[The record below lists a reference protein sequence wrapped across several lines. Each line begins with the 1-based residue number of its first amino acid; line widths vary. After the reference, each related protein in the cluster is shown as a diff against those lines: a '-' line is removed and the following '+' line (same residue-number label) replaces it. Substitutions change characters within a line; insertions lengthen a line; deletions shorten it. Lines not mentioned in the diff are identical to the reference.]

1 MARPSEVTIRAER
14 AGEVPAVRAL
24 VARAFGD
31 PVVGA
36 LVDALRGSWGWT
48 DGLSIV
54 GDRDGELVGHVLFTR
69 SWLDAPTRLV
79 EILVLSPLSVAPE
92 HQGRG
97 IGEQLVREGL
107 ARLGGRPEPLVVLE
121 GSPTYYRRFG
131 FGPAGALGLRRPS
144 TRIPADA
151 FQAIAL
157 PAHAPWMTGTVVY
170 AEPFWALDCVG
181 LR

>member
-1 MARPSEVTIRAER
+1 MAQASEVTIRAER
-14 AGEVPAVRAL
+14 SGEEPAVRAL
-24 VARAFGD
+24 VERAFGD
-31 PVVGA
+31 PVVGE

-48 DGLSIV
+48 DGLSV
-54 GDRDGELVGHVLFTR
+54 VAERDGELVGHVLFTR

-92 HQGRG
+92 HQRRG
-97 IGEQLVREGL
+97 LGARLVRDGL
-107 ARLGGRPEPLVVLE
+107 ARLGDRPEPLVVLE
-121 GSPTYYRRFG
+121 GSPAYYRRFG
-131 FGPAGALGLRRPS
+131 FGPAHALGLCRPS

-151 FQAIAL
+151 FQALTL
-157 PAHAPWMTGTVVY
+157 PGHEQWMTGTVVY

>member
-1 MARPSEVTIRAER
+1 MARASEVTIRAER
-14 AGEVPAVRAL
+14 AGEEPAVRAL
-24 VARAFGD
+24 VAR
-31 PVVGA
+31 
-36 LVDALRGSWGWT
+36 LRRPGRRRARRRTPRLWGWT

-97 IGEQLVREGL
+97 IGERLVREGL

-121 GSPTYYRRFG
+121 GSPAYYRRFG

-157 PAHAPWMTGTVVY
+157 PTHEPWMTGTVVY